1 MLPKDK
7 AVVFLVNPGFLLIA
21 ALVAPAAGHAQAI
34 GLPVP
39 SPAPVLPAPSA
50 TPQSIA
56 RADDSFLAGLNQ
68 RGGSAEF
75 DARMRAAVEALPA
88 LGESTEN
95 IVAAREARNQAR
107 SRLFPSLGVD
117 VVGARTITRDLQ
129 LPTTQVENLSPRSR
143 NDVLG
148 SVDQLL
154 LDFGATSARIRAGNA
169 TTDAARADLD
179 AARNEAILQLVT
191 AWYDVLEARTAV
203 ALVGANVMRL
213 GSLADGADLRF
224 QRGVDSGGDV
234 ARARSYLAAAQS
246 QQVSFQ
252 RQLAQAEARYFEI
265 FGTAPGAVARPVA
278 PDGPGSTP
286 ITERPEVLAARAQ
299 QRAAG
304 AAADAA
310 RADRLPR
317 LDGRIGTNA
326 YDVTRGSAPAYD
338 IRATITLRTRFS
350 AGGAEAARVR
360 ELRARERLAG
370 FTVDRIEAATA
381 RDTRVAEADVAG
393 LAASLPPLEAAYL
406 DSRRARDLYVE
417 QFRVSRGLIF
427 DVLRAERDLL
437 EAALSLA
444 RTTYDLDVARFTLL
458 ARQNGAIG
466 RFGLEAAAKQETPPR

>member
-1 MLPKDK
+1 MTH
-7 AVVFLVNPGFLLIA
+7 VIVFVFAGL
-21 ALVAPAAGHAQAI
+21 ALVPTMAGAQSLPQPTAEPGAI
-34 GLPVP
+34 I
-39 SPAPVLPAPSA
+39 LPAPSA
-50 TPQSIA
+50 TPQTIA
-56 RADDSFLAGLNQ
+56 RGDDRFLAALAT
-68 RGGSAEF
+68 RGQTAEF
-75 DARMRAAVEALPA
+75 DARMRAAIEALPA
-88 LGESTEN
+88 LGEGTQSIE
-95 IVAAREARNQAR
+95 ALREARNQAR
-107 SRLFPSLGVD
+107 SRLFPALGLD
-117 VVGARTITRDLQ
+117 LVGSRTIIRDLQ

-154 LDFGATSARIRAGNA
+154 YDFGGTSARIRSGNA
-169 TTDAARADLD
+169 SVDAARADLD
-179 AARNEAILQLVT
+179 TARNDAILQLVT
-191 AWYDVLEARTAV
+191 AWYDVLEARTGV
-203 ALVGANVMRL
+203 ALVGANVARL
-213 GSLADGADLRF
+213 ASLAEGAELRF

-246 QQVSFQ
+246 QQVGFQ
-252 RQLAQAEARYFEI
+252 RQLANAESRYFEI

-278 PDGPGSTP
+278 PEGPGGTP
-286 ITERPEVLAARAQ
+286 ITDRPEVVAARAE
-299 QRAAG
+299 QRAAA

-317 LDGRIGTNA
+317 LDARIGTNA

-338 IRATITLRTRFS
+338 IRAQITLRTRFS

-360 ELRARERLAG
+360 ELRARERVAG
-370 FTVDRIEAATA
+370 FAVDRIEAATT

-417 QFRVSRGLIF
+417 QFRVSRGILF

-458 ARQNGAIG
+458 ARQNGVIG
-466 RFGLEAAAKQETPPR
+466 RFGLTPAANPVTPQEKSR